1 MELTARQR
9 EIIDRLRE
17 LNEGLEYYRQPRS
30 PDEAERHI
38 MSYPEFQE
46 WGKREDEVITL
57 LKELTESA

>member
-1 MELTARQR
+1 MELTARQK

-30 PDEAERHI
+30 PDEAERHV
-38 MSYPEFQE
+38 M
-46 WGKREDEVITL
+46 L